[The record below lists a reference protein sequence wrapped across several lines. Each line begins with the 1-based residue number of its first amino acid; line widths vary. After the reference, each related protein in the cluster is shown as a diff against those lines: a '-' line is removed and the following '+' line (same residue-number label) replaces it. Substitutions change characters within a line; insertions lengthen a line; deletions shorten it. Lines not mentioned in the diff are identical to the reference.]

1 MYPILVTISLI
12 LVFGSSAFMSVSGLI
27 SIFSSS
33 PAVIISMGIGMEI
46 GKILTISHLYRN
58 WKKYAL
64 PVRVWYILIISVLTL
79 LTSFE
84 VMGFLSRCYQDAT
97 QDQQLVHSKI
107 NALNQEELII
117 KSQIETIDQTLSGLP
132 ETYVSKKINERKDSG
147 YTRMQD
153 RLIEIIKEKAALNA
167 KLISY
172 GRNKNPIS
180 GIASLFGIMDSDI
193 ITIFIPLLV
202 LILEPL
208 LIGLTI
214 AANSAWISRSQ
225 KPETQKSTLTGI
237 RNLTKELQQL
247 QKDYDLTVEQIAK
260 ITNRKKLKTC
270 IGWID
275 GSIPTPPRAIAEV
288 QAWVEKEYVKKPG
301 G

>member
-1 MYPILVTISLI
+1 MYPILVTISLL
-12 LVFGSSAFMSVSGLI
+12 LVFGSSAFMSVSGLL

-33 PAVIISMGIGMEI
+33 PTVIISMGLGMEI

-58 WKKYAL
+58 WQKHVL
-64 PVRVWYILIISVLTL
+64 SVRVWYILIISVLTI

-84 VMGFLSRCYQDAT
+84 VMGFLSQCYQDAT
-97 QDQQLVHSKI
+97 QEQQLVHSKI
-107 NALNQEELII
+107 DTLNQEELII
-117 KSQIETIDQTLSGLP
+117 KFQIETIDQTLSGLP

-147 YTRMQD
+147 YSRMQD
-153 RLIEIIKEKAALNA
+153 RLVEIIKEKAELNA
-167 KLISY
+167 KLISD

-180 GIASLFGIMDSDI
+180 GIASLFGIKDSDI

-214 AANSAWISRSQ
+214 AANSAWINRSQ
-225 KPETQKSTLTGI
+225 ETETQKSTPSGD
-237 RNLTKELQQL
+237 RDLTKELQQL
-247 QKDYDLTVEQIAK
+247 QKDYDISIEQIAK

-270 IGWID
+270 KGWID
-275 GSIPTPPRAIAEV
+275 GSIPTPPRALAEV
-288 QAWVEKEYVKKPG
+288 QAWVEKQYMKKPDG
-301 G
+301 

>member
-12 LVFGSSAFMSVSGLI
+12 LVFGSSAFMSVSGLL

-33 PAVIISMGIGMEI
+33 PTVIISMGLGMEI

-64 PVRVWYILIISVLTL
+64 PVRGWYILIISVLTM

-97 QDQQLVHSKI
+97 QEQQLIHSKI
-107 NALNQEELII
+107 DALNQEELVI
-117 KSQIETIDQTLSGLP
+117 KFQIETIDQTLSGLP
-132 ETYVSKKINERKDSG
+132 ETYVSKKINERRESG

-153 RLIEIIKEKAALNA
+153 RLVEIIKEKAELNA
-167 KLISY
+167 KLISD

-214 AANSAWISRSQ
+214 AANSAWNNSSQ
-225 KPETQKSTLTGI
+225 KPEPQKSPLSGK
-237 RNLTKELQQL
+237 RDLTKELQQL
-247 QKDYDLTVEQIAK
+247 QKDYALTVEQIAE

-270 IGWID
+270 KGWID
-275 GSIPTPPRAIAEV
+275 ESIPTPPRALAEL
-288 QAWVEKEYVKKPG
+288 QAWVEKEYPKKPDG
-301 G
+301 

>member
-12 LVFGSSAFMSVSGLI
+12 LVFGSSAFMSVSGLL

-33 PAVIISMGIGMEI
+33 PTVIISMGLGMEI

-58 WKKYAL
+58 WQKYAL

-97 QDQQLVHSKI
+97 QGQQLIHSKI
-107 NALNQEELII
+107 DALHQEELIL
-117 KSQIETIDQTLSGLP
+117 KSQIETIDQTLNGLP
-132 ETYVSKKINERKDSG
+132 GTYVSKRINERKDSG
-147 YTRMQD
+147 YTKMQD
-153 RLIEIIKEKAALNA
+153 RLVEIIKDKAVLKAE
-167 KLISY
+167 LISDVQ
-172 GRNKNPIS
+172 NENPIS
-180 GIASLFGIMDSDI
+180 GIAYLFGLMDSDI

-225 KPETQKSTLTGI
+225 KPEPQKSSPSGA
-237 RNLTKELQQL
+237 RDLTKELQQI
-247 QKDYDLTVEQIAK
+247 QKDYDLSVEQITK

-270 IGWID
+270 KGWLD
-275 GSIPTPPRAIAEV
+275 GSIPTPPRALAEV
-288 QAWVEKEYVKKPG
+288 QAWVEKEDVKKPDG
-301 G
+301 